1 MLKFYTPENVRKPL
15 MFSESIE
22 MEHWAKMGL
31 DVLVNFYLNYNFA
44 IIAFKYL
51 PQFFRIRNIIY
62 EVQNETFYMRG
73 TFCR

>member
-31 DVLVNFYLNYNFA
+31 DVLVNLLA
-44 IIAFKYL
+44 QL
-51 PQFFRIRNIIY
+51 
-62 EVQNETFYMRG
+62 
-73 TFCR
+73 